1 MTALGWLIVWSVAFA
16 ATHLLMSHPLRAP
29 MVRVLGEKG
38 FSAVYS
44 IISLVTL
51 VMAARSYGPAQ
62 IDAAWQW
69 SIPMWLWGVGSLLM
83 WIGSIWFVGSLV
95 KNPALPHP
103 DADAYASRPA
113 TGVFAT
119 TRHPMMWGFALWG
132 ITHILVNP
140 TWPSIVL
147 SLSIIVTALGG
158 AYGQDIKKRRMMGEA
173 WSDWEARTSFL
184 PFARGFHP
192 MGVFALLGGTAL
204 FLLATY
210 AHGWLGRA
218 PVGLW
223 TWINPF

>member
-1 MTALGWLIVWSVAFA
+1 MNALGWLAFWSVAFA
-16 ATHLLMSHPLRAP
+16 ATHLAMSHPLRTP
-29 MVRVLGEKG
+29 MVRMLGEKG

-44 IISLVTL
+44 IVSLVTL

-62 IDAAWQW
+62 IDAAWLW
-69 SIPMWLWGVGSLLM
+69 GVSVPMWGVGSLLM
-83 WIGSIWFVGSLV
+83 WIGSIAFVGSLV

-103 DADAYASRPA
+103 DADAYAARPA

-132 ITHILVNP
+132 VTHILVNP

-147 SLSIIVTALGG
+147 SLAIIVTALGG
-158 AYGQDIKKRRMMGEA
+158 AWGQDIKKRRLMGES
-173 WSDWEARTSFL
+173 WSEWEANTSYF
-184 PFARGFHP
+184 PFARGFHAP
-192 MGVFALLGGTAL
+192 GMFALIGGTIL
-204 FLLATY
+204 FFVATY

-223 TWINPF
+223 TWF